1 MQINRLRHIAPQA
14 APVLRAPVLRL
25 APIAAMA
32 GLVLMAGCREEEQNR
47 PIHYEKG
54 VQLQAAPLN
63 QEASDT
69 LRHRASKQNFGL

>member
-1 MQINRLRHIAPQA
+1 MQINRLRHIAPVA
-14 APVLRAPVLRL
+14 APVLRL

-32 GLVLMAGCREEEQNR
+32 ALVLMAGCRDEEQNR

-54 VQLQAAPLN
+54 VQIQTAPLN
-63 QEASDT
+63 QEAADT